1 MTQKTQ
7 NCLQGRVGYSETV
20 DPKMKRLAP
29 GHCTGSAIFSTSPLS
44 ALEKW
49 TLHAL
54 PLFPTPPQQQLMQ
67 LVMSP
72 RSEPGPLNSF
82 SWEIRT
88 LRPLSVPVGSQGIG
102 SAEAGTKEFLLIFGG
117 GSGERDAGQ
126 YTIDEEAKK
135 LVYGRKDRANRQRKT
150 EMKSEEG

>member
-1 MTQKTQ
+1 
-7 NCLQGRVGYSETV
+7 
-20 DPKMKRLAP
+20 
-29 GHCTGSAIFSTSPLS
+29 
-44 ALEKW
+44 
-49 TLHAL
+49 
-54 PLFPTPPQQQLMQ
+54 MQ

-117 GSGERDAGQ
+117 GSGGRDAGQ